1 MKKSIIT
8 LAAILIASLSF
19 AQSGGFNY
27 KALITDNG
35 NALQNHNVTVR
46 FTILEN
52 GSTSVYQETHTATT
66 DANGIIVLNIGEGT
80 VVSGSF
86 NSIDWTNEQFLKTE
100 INTGSGYTDF
110 GTTAF
115 KAVPISKNTDKL
127 EGKTIADIKA
137 ELDTERFN
145 SILSRLDNLETQN
158 TALSNQ
164 VSSLQSDVST
174 LQTQNTT
181 LSNQISAM
189 QSDISNLQTQNT
201 ALNNQVSSLQ
211 SDVNTLQTQNTALTN
226 QVNALQSKLD
236 LITVTQNVNLDDL
249 ETSVTN
255 NTANIATNTYDLNDS
270 NGRLQ
275 YFVNLLNARIDPI
288 ETKTADMSIVQLT
301 YEGTSYKT
309 VRFSHVNVQIVNG
322 TGATDRAENGML
334 LGEGLGNLII
344 GYNEQAPDTNVHP
357 SLRTGFHN
365 LIIGKVNNYTS
376 YGGAVFGEGN
386 RITKKFATVTGGY
399 DNAATKPYS
408 SISGG
413 AQLYIPYGTDDNDNW
428 FYWRGGPYHSN

>member
-1 MKKSIIT
+1 MKKSVLST
-8 LAAILIASLSF
+8 LFLVFISANFF
-19 AQSGGFNY
+19 AQQGINY

-35 NALQNHNVTVR
+35 NTLQNHNVTVK

-52 GSTSVYQETHTATT
+52 GTTSVYQETQATT
-66 DANGIIVLNIGEGT
+66 TDSNGIVVLNIGEGT

-86 NSIDWTNEQFLKTE
+86 NGIDWTNEQFLKTE

-181 LSNQISAM
+181 LSNQVSTM

-201 ALNNQVSSLQ
+201 TLDNQVSSLQ
-211 SDVNTLQTQNTALTN
+211 ADVNTLQTQNTALTN

-236 LITVTQNVNLDDL
+236 LITVTQNVNLDNL

-255 NTANIATNTYDLNDS
+255 NTANIATNTHDLNDS

-288 ETKTADMSIVQLT
+288 ETKTADMSIVHLT
-301 YEGTSYKT
+301 YDGTSYKT

-322 TGATDRAENGML
+322 TGATDRAQNGQL

-344 GYNEQAPDTNVHP
+344 GYNERTYQTSP
-357 SLRTGFHN
+357 SHRTGYHN
-365 LIIGKVNNYTS
+365 LIVGKRNDYTS
-376 YGGAVFGEGN
+376 YGGAVFGEFN

-399 DNAATKPYS
+399 DNKATKPYS

-413 AQLYIPYGTDDNDNW
+413 AQLFIPYGTDDNDNW
-428 FYWRGGPYHSN
+428 FYWRGGPYHTN

>member
-1 MKKSIIT
+1 MKKSILI
-8 LAAILIASLSF
+8 LATVLIASLSF

-52 GSTSVYQETHTATT
+52 GSTSVYQETHTETT

-181 LSNQISAM
+181 LSNQVSAM
-189 QSDISNLQTQNT
+189 QSDISN
-201 ALNNQVSSLQ
+201 
-211 SDVNTLQTQNTALTN
+211 LQTQNTALTN

-288 ETKTADMSIVQLT
+288 ETKTADMSIVHLT
-301 YEGTSYKT
+301 YNGTSYKT

-322 TGATDRAENGML
+322 TGATDRAENGLL

-344 GYNEQAPDTNVHP
+344 GYNEQAPDTNVYP

-365 LIIGKVNNYTS
+365 LIIGKINNYTS
-376 YGGAVFGEGN
+376 YGGAVFGKFN
-386 RITKKFATVTGGY
+386 RITKKYATVTGGY
-399 DNAATKPYS
+399 DNEATKPYS

-413 AQLYIPYGTDDNDNW
+413 AQLYIPYGTGDNDNW
-428 FYWRGGPYHSN
+428 FYWRAAQYHSN

>member
-1 MKKSIIT
+1 MKKSIILT
-8 LAAILIASLSF
+8 AILIASLSF
-19 AQSGGFNY
+19 AQGGGFNY

-35 NALQNHNVTVR
+35 NALSNQSVTIK
-46 FTILEN
+46 FTVLEN

-66 DANGIIVLNIGEGT
+66 DANGIVMVNIGEGT

-86 NSIDWTNEQFLKTE
+86 NDIDWTNEQFLKTE
-100 INTGSGYTDF
+100 INTGNGFADF

-115 KAVPISKNTDKL
+115 KAVPISKNAGKL
-127 EGKTIADIKA
+127 EGKTVADIKA

-164 VSSLQSDVST
+164 VTSLQSDVST

-181 LSNQISAM
+181 LSNQVGAM

-201 ALNNQVSSLQ
+201 TLNNQVSSLQ
-211 SDVNTLQTQNTALTN
+211 SDVSTLQTQNTALTN
-226 QVNALQSKLD
+226 QVNTLQSKLD
-236 LITVTQNVNLDDL
+236 LITVTQNVNLDNL

-255 NTANIATNTYDLNDS
+255 NTANIATNTHDLNDS
-270 NGRLQ
+270 DGRLQ

-288 ETKTADMSIVQLT
+288 ETKTADMSIVHLT
-301 YEGTSYKT
+301 YDGTSYKT

-322 TGATDRAENGML
+322 TGATNSSSNGYVI
-334 LGEGLGNLII
+334 GEGLGNLII
-344 GYNEQAPDTNVHP
+344 GYNEEANNTQVSP
-357 SLRTGFHN
+357 SQRTGYHN
-365 LIIGKVNNYTS
+365 LIVGKRNDYTS
-376 YGGAVFGEGN
+376 YGGVVFGRFN
-386 RITKKFATVTGGY
+386 RITAKYATVTGGY
-399 DNAATKPYS
+399 DNVASKPYS

>member
-1 MKKSIIT
+1 MKKSILT
-8 LAAILIASLSF
+8 LVAILIASLSF
-19 AQSGGFNY
+19 AQGGGFNY

-35 NALQNHNVTVR
+35 NALQNHNITAR

-86 NSIDWTNEQFLKTE
+86 NDIDWSNEQFFKTE

-115 KAVPISKNTDKL
+115 KAVPISKNADKL
-127 EGKTIADIKA
+127 EGKTVADIKT

-158 TALSNQ
+158 TAL
-164 VSSLQSDVST
+164 T
-174 LQTQNTT
+174 
-181 LSNQISAM
+181 
-189 QSDISNLQTQNT
+189 
-201 ALNNQVSSLQ
+201 NQVSSLQ

-236 LITVTQNVNLDDL
+236 LIAVTQNVNLDDL
-249 ETSVTN
+249 ETSVAN
-255 NTANIATNTYDLNDS
+255 NTANIATNTHDLNDS

-275 YFVNLLNARIDPI
+275 YFVNVLNARIDPI
-288 ETKTADMSIVQLT
+288 ETKTADMSIVNLT

-344 GYNEQAPDTNVHP
+344 GYNEEANNTQTNP
-357 SLRTGFHN
+357 SLRTGYHN
-365 LIIGKVNNYTS
+365 LIIGKTNNYTS
-376 YGGAVFGEGN
+376 YGGAVFGEFN

-399 DNAATKPYS
+399 DNIASKPYS

-428 FYWRGGPYHSN
+428 YYWRGGPYHSN

>member
-115 KAVPISKNTDKL
+115 KAVPISKNADKL
-127 EGKTIADIKA
+127 EGKTVADIKT

-158 TALSNQ
+158 T
-164 VSSLQSDVST
+164 T
-174 LQTQNTT
+174 LT
-181 LSNQISAM
+181 NQIN
-189 QSDISNLQTQNT
+189 NLQTQNT
-201 ALNNQVSSLQ
+201 ALTNQVSSLQ

-226 QVNALQSKLD
+226 QVNTLQSKLD
-236 LITVTQNVNLDDL
+236 LITVTQNVNLDNL

-288 ETKTADMSIVQLT
+288 ETKTADMSIVHLT
-301 YEGTSYKT
+301 YNGTSYKT

-322 TGATDRAENGML
+322 TGATDRAENGLL

-344 GYNEQAPDTNVHP
+344 GYNEQAPDTNVYP

-365 LIIGKVNNYTS
+365 LIIGKINNYTS
-376 YGGAVFGEGN
+376 YGGAVFGKFN
-386 RITKKFATVTGGY
+386 RITKKYATVTGGY
-399 DNAATKPYS
+399 DNEATKPYS

-413 AQLYIPYGTDDNDNW
+413 AQLYIPYGTGDNDNW
-428 FYWRGGPYHSN
+428 FYWRAAQYHSN